1 MNELALFAGAGG
13 GILGGKLLGWRT
25 VCAVEW
31 EAYPASVLCARQNDG
46 LLPPFPIWDDVQTF
60 DGHPWRGIVDV
71 ISGGFPCQDISAA
84 GKGAGIDG
92 ERSGMWGEMA
102 RIIREVRPRFVF
114 VENSPMLTSRGLGR
128 VLGDLASMGFD
139 ARWGVLGAADVGAN
153 HQRDRIWIVA
163 KWRGQLPHTQHN
175 RIRWWEQQQK
185 STKKEANASYTNF
198 FHDALRGNSQD
209 HAESVGER
217 GVHIG
222 RGLGSSRQGCEEV
235 AGQSTGL
242 ADTENKGI
250 DWRQWEQANHASKSE
265 QRNND
270 SARGFSNGWP
280 EVSNSSSIGLS
291 GQRQH
296 EQPIHSAQGS
306 DRQTNYAESIGRPD
320 QWAIEPNVGRVA
332 HGVAARVDRLK
343 AIGNGQVP
351 LCAATA
357 WRILNDQN

>member
-31 EAYPASVLCARQNDG
+31 EPYPASILCARQNDG
-46 LLPPFPIWDDVQTF
+46 FFPPFPIWDDVQTF
-60 DGHPWRGIVDV
+60 DGKPWRGIVDV
-71 ISGGFPCQDISAA
+71 VSGGFPCQDISAA

-102 RIIREVRPRFVF
+102 RVICEVRPRFVF

-163 KWRGQLPHTQHN
+163 RWRGNLSHAQHD
-175 RIRWWEQQQK
+175 RIRRWEQQQEGIE
-185 STKKEANASYTNF
+185 EAQRDLAYTENSGDVWRNWVLGF
-198 FHDALRGNSQD
+198 AQEKHNHRG
-209 HAESVGER
+209 
-217 GVHIG
+217 
-222 RGLGSSRQGCEEV
+222 
-235 AGQSTGL
+235 GQSNGRR
-242 ADTENKGI
+242 E
-250 DWRQWEQANHASKSE
+250 WWEA
-265 QRNND
+265 
-270 SARGFSNGWP
+270 
-280 EVSNSSSIGLS
+280 
-291 GQRQH
+291 
-296 EQPIHSAQGS
+296 
-306 DRQTNYAESIGRPD
+306 
-320 QWAIEPNVGRVA
+320 EPNVGRVA
-332 HGVAARVDRLK
+332 DGVAARVDRLK

-357 WRILNDQN
+357 WRILNDQRRQT